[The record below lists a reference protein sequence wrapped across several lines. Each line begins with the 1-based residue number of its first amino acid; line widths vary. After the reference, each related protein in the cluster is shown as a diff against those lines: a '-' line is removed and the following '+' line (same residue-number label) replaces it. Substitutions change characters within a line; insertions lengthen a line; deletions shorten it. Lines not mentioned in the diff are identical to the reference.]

1 MIIFLIVMSVVNI
14 GITGVEIY
22 EEERKFKQ
30 KLLNHDVYEDI

>member
-22 EEERKFKQ
+22 EEERKCKQ
-30 KLLNHDVYEDI
+30 KLFNPDVYEDI